1 VSAKPPRRSTAP
13 SCHRAVHDYIVSYP
27 LAKAYFDRLEARVK
41 GFYTFKQS
49 AHTPF
54 FEEPE
59 KTREILR
66 ADVLTGSRSLAD

>member
-1 VSAKPPRRSTAP
+1 
-13 SCHRAVHDYIVSYP
+13 VSYP
-27 LAKAYFDRLEARVK
+27 LAKSYFDLLEAPVK

-59 KTREILR
+59 KMHEILR
-66 ADVLTGSRSLAD
+66 ADVLTGTNGMADRQ

>member
-1 VSAKPPRRSTAP
+1 M
-13 SCHRAVHDYIVSYP
+13 
-27 LAKAYFDRLEARVK
+27 K

-59 KTREILR
+59 KMREIMR
-66 ADVLTGSRSLAD
+66 VDVLTGSKGLADPASPP

>member
-1 VSAKPPRRSTAP
+1 M
-13 SCHRAVHDYIVSYP
+13 
-27 LAKAYFDRLEARVK
+27 K

-59 KTREILR
+59 KTREIMR
-66 ADVLTGSRSLAD
+66 ADVLTGSTSLADPASTP